1 MREYTRARSWRGELS
16 RKRWMIAFALLLC
29 SAGAGE
35 VATASSSLDQLS
47 AQFTL
52 CGERR
57 RMNCIVDGDTFWFRH
72 HKIRVADIDAPELSP
87 PRCADER
94 QRGEAAKQRL
104 MELLNGG
111 SFSLSIGVR
120 DEDRYGRKLRIV
132 TREGRSLGDVLVDE
146 GLARRWDGSLRPWCD

>member
-1 MREYTRARSWRGELS
+1 MREHNRALSWRREAPQKSWL
-16 RKRWMIAFALLLC
+16 IAIALLL
-29 SAGAGE
+29 SAVGAGE
-35 VATASSSLDQLS
+35 VAAASSSLDRLS
-47 AQFTL
+47 AEFTL
-52 CGERR
+52 CGDRR
-57 RMNCIVDGDTFWFRH
+57 RTNCVVDGDTFWFRRQ
-72 HKIRVADIDAPELSP
+72 KIRVADIDAPELSP

-94 QRGEAAKQRL
+94 QSGEAAKRRL

-146 GLARRWDGSLRPWCD
+146 GLARRWDGSRRPWCD